1 MPLGCCG
8 LQSNSKGK
16 YSCRILTLCKHHT
29 RCCFQPIYLCLP
41 FMTSKPQKYSIKKC
55 YYLDCIGI
63 LVCPKYQSNVLRN
76 VWCLNRKDYEMLS
89 PAPLCPDTGPT
100 IPELTLGLIFPP
112 LVERLQWCGFY
123 CFTLLPDL
131 LPD

>member
-1 MPLGCCG
+1 
-8 LQSNSKGK
+8 
-16 YSCRILTLCKHHT
+16 
-29 RCCFQPIYLCLP
+29 
-41 FMTSKPQKYSIKKC
+41 
-55 YYLDCIGI
+55 
-63 LVCPKYQSNVLRN
+63 
-76 VWCLNRKDYEMLS
+76 MLS
-89 PAPLCPDTGPT
+89 PAPLCPDTGTT